1 MEICRADYEPS
12 DMDMLYADGITS
24 SNGVSSMEFSYPTPS
39 QEGYMEPVDQNDP
52 LSR

>member
-1 MEICRADYEPS
+1 MEICRADYEPC

-24 SNGVSSMEFSYPTPS
+24 SNGVASMEFSYPTPS
-39 QEGYMEPVDQNDP
+39 QEGYMEAVDQNDP